1 MQIPHYALTLNV
13 NAQNSTQAII
23 AKQYD
28 DKSRYIDIVLT
39 ADNKPIVLNKERV
52 TLTAYDKKAKE
63 TIAVTNCTIVDGIIV
78 AELTASVLSVA
89 TTLECEITVYGTNKE
104 ILTSA
109 RFNCV
114 VDAKLSTEVV
124 ERENDFSALQNALAD
139 VANTSNRIDEVSS
152 RTQPIKLGGTG
163 ATTAL
168 AALNNLGGAAISLA
182 TAIPA
187 NANLNSYL
195 TAGTYDVPNSV
206 IASLTNSPFASRA
219 YKLYI
224 IACASESYITQI
236 AISPYYGEICI
247 RDYDYTAK
255 SWNDWNKIVSQP
267 TTVSETGTWTPTV
280 KEGTITVKN
289 AGYVYDGNTI
299 MVNTQIVFGSD
310 FNKSANIYGLPIAI
324 KVTASLSVYV
334 NDDTTMA
341 KAIIMVDDS
350 ADTCIKISSQNS
362 IANKSI
368 IITGTYLV

>member
-13 NAQNSTQAII
+13 NAQKNPNTII

-39 ADNKPIVLNKERV
+39 ADSKPIMLNKERV
-52 TLTAYDKKAKE
+52 TLTVQDKKKHK
-63 TIAVTNCTIVDGIIV
+63 TIALKDCAVVDSVIIV
-78 AELTASVLSVA
+78 ELTAEILSIA

-124 ERENDFSALQNALAD
+124 ERENDFSALQTAISD
-139 VANTSNRIDEVSS
+139 VASTSNRINEVSS
-152 RTQPIKLGGTG
+152 RTQPITLGGTG

-168 AALNNLGGAAISLA
+168 EALNNLGGAAIGLA
-182 TAIPA
+182 TAVPE
-187 NANLNSYL
+187 NSDLDTYM
-195 TAGTYDVPNSV
+195 TVGTYD
-206 IASLTNSPFASRA
+206 IAHATIATLSNSPFADHS
-219 YKLYI
+219 YKLYVA
-224 IACASESYITQI
+224 ACTSARYITQI
-236 AISPYYGEICI
+236 AISPFYGEICI
-247 RDYDYTAK
+247 RGYNVTAK
-255 SWNDWNKIVSQP
+255 QWLSWNKIVSQP
-267 TTVSETGTWTPTV
+267 TTISETGTWTPTV

-310 FNKSANIYGLPIAI
+310 FNKSANIYGLPIAR
-324 KVTASLSVYV
+324 KVTASLSAYV

-341 KAIIMVDDS
+341 KAIIMVDSS